1 MERPALLEHTA
12 PIARPAP
19 SEHDDYYRLYID
31 QVPEGD
37 VLGVLAASV
46 ETTLV
51 LLRDLPESWQSFR
64 YEPEKWTINEVIG
77 QGIDVERTFAYRA
90 MCMARGEQ
98 RDLPIFDQDTYG
110 ETSNAVSRPLAALL
124 GELASVRRASL
135 TLFASFDDES
145 LGRVGKASGFP
156 FTVRTF
162 PFIIA
167 GHEIHHRR
175 VIEERYL
182 PAMQRI
188 ERDGTS
194 S

>member
-12 PIARPAP
+12 PIARPTP

-37 VLGVLAASV
+37 VLGILAASL
-46 ETTLV
+46 EATLDR
-51 LLRDLPESWQSFR
+51 LRDLPKAWQSFR
-64 YEPEKWTINEVIG
+64 YEPDKWTINEVIG
-77 QGIDVERTFAYRA
+77 HVIDVERTFAYRA

-98 RDLPIFDQDTYG
+98 RDLPIFDQDTYAAA
-110 ETSNAVSRPLAALL
+110 SNAASRPLAALL
-124 GELASVRRASL
+124 GELVSVRRASL
-135 TLFASFDDES
+135 TLFASFDDAA
-145 LGRVGKASGFP
+145 LGRAGKASGFP

-162 PFIIA
+162 PFLIA

-188 ERDGTS
+188 ERDGAS